1 MAERSQCVSAAVF
14 FAAARR
20 GDADQVSLLLEQQPS
35 LALQLDA
42 FGKDALY
49 YTQLLGH
56 REVTELLQ
64 GEAAPLQQDRL
75 PASLPGVV
83 LSNEPQILRDEQE
96 AMNAWDGAQD
106 IAFQTTNGAWEHII
120 PTAPAMPSRQSPTLL
135 NRGAPGSE
143 VFHERTSP
151 YSTSLREVFSMRG
164 VRPSPSSL
172 RRDSAAGPRTNGWV
186 AQQLD
191 FTDAQQR
198 MGQTR
203 PGTISRP
210 LPAPFEASHLDR
222 RLRDPHL
229 PMGQARS
236 GLVSDQVA
244 PTMQQQQQQQMG
256 VASPGQ
262 CNVGA
267 PQTSPLSLEQIGQPQ
282 SRHASPSIIQQQ
294 TSSEYTQP
302 LSRAHSARSTH
313 SRGSPTPLPTA
324 PRSESARRAY
334 RFIDDIDAPSS
345 GDDLGLRARHPSP
358 RPLSPIPHIPN
369 QRRGQHDSSSM
380 PGRRLARDSPL
391 AARSDPAVELPYA
404 DLLPIMGRG
413 LARDSPPA
421 GQAPSSAFIDDRSG
435 DELAR
440 RPLTARQLPAAR
452 PTSGWIEEPTPAAA
466 GVWQDGHWRSAGGAE
481 STLNRVNPQDMSQ
494 PAAAA
499 AAGAEAPQRIT
510 PGMRREQEERH
521 RERMRRGGGN
531 RRSYAFIDVD
541 ISSSDDEGY
550 QADMMRTGSTHSS
563 TAGAAR
569 VASQQDLPAWA
580 GAASQP
586 PSTTRSFW
594 AARGGVQPPPEE
606 FGEAPSDWEPSQH
619 FEDEP
624 APSFSHLSRP
634 SPFSGTFFPAA
645 DSVGSE
651 NEGPPWGT
659 DANGDQQQWGDG
671 QVGSDAA
678 SAEGSAAGS
687 GYMPILEGVQQAFS
701 NMLRLPFVWGAGQE
715 QAAGP
720 PQPNVPVPAAPGSP
734 QQEQENRAPNAVQ
747 GAGSSQPV
755 PSPSAASPT
764 PPKSP
769 SGSKNV
775 EVNAVAQSTDANL
788 CKVCFSNAA
797 DTLFEPCR
805 HLGLCRDCA
814 NEMETCP
821 FCRKHIRRSA
831 T

>member
-236 GLVSDQVA
+236 GLVSDQ
-244 PTMQQQQQQQMG
+244 
-256 VASPGQ
+256 
-262 CNVGA
+262 
-267 PQTSPLSLEQIGQPQ
+267 
-282 SRHASPSIIQQQ
+282 
-294 TSSEYTQP
+294 
-302 LSRAHSARSTH
+302 
-313 SRGSPTPLPTA
+313 
-324 PRSESARRAY
+324 
-334 RFIDDIDAPSS
+334 
-345 GDDLGLRARHPSP
+345 
-358 RPLSPIPHIPN
+358 
-369 QRRGQHDSSSM
+369 
-380 PGRRLARDSPL
+380 
-391 AARSDPAVELPYA
+391 
-404 DLLPIMGRG
+404 
-413 LARDSPPA
+413 
-421 GQAPSSAFIDDRSG
+421 
-435 DELAR
+435 
-440 RPLTARQLPAAR
+440 
-452 PTSGWIEEPTPAAA
+452 
-466 GVWQDGHWRSAGGAE
+466 
-481 STLNRVNPQDMSQ
+481 DMSQ

-594 AARGGVQPPPEE
+594 AARGG
-606 FGEAPSDWEPSQH
+606 
-619 FEDEP
+619 
-624 APSFSHLSRP
+624 
-634 SPFSGTFFPAA
+634 
-645 DSVGSE
+645 
-651 NEGPPWGT
+651 
-659 DANGDQQQWGDG
+659 
-671 QVGSDAA
+671 
-678 SAEGSAAGS
+678 
-687 GYMPILEGVQQAFS
+687 
-701 NMLRLPFVWGAGQE
+701 
-715 QAAGP
+715 
-720 PQPNVPVPAAPGSP
+720 
-734 QQEQENRAPNAVQ
+734 
-747 GAGSSQPV
+747 SSQPV